1 MLPLELI
8 CLILAAA
15 DGLCC
20 RLTQPCPIDKPAT
33 FSIAKDVWEIDRNQ
47 LTLQKKLGAGMFGE
61 VWKGKTVNSC
71 ADKCADKCTH
81 ENWLHK
87 SFAL

>member
-1 MLPLELI
+1 MVFDALCSYMI
-8 CLILAAA
+8 FLAAA

-20 RLTQPCPIDKPAT
+20 RLTQSCPIDKPTT

-61 VWKGKTVNSC
+61 VWKGKN
-71 ADKCADKCTH
+71 
-81 ENWLHK
+81 N
-87 SFAL
+87 